1 MKKQKCERERE
12 GAIITERKRRD
23 GEWYIASSFGSCDS
37 FRFHSLSLTM
47 LINEEY
53 LKKKVKKTETQVKRE
68 WLYCCMHI

>member
-1 MKKQKCERERE
+1 MNH
-12 GAIITERKRRD
+12 
-23 GEWYIASSFGSCDS
+23 EWYIASSFGSCDS

-68 WLYCCMHI
+68 